1 MSNVEVGSLLAV
13 VQSFS
18 LVQFFVT
25 LWIAAHQAFL
35 SFTLSWSLLKLISIE
50 SVMPSNH
57 FILCHPLLFLPS
69 IFPSVRVF
77 SNESALLISNK
88 VLESVP
94 VRQLFISGGQS
105 INSLVLSLPYGPTL
119 TSIHDYWKN
128 HSFDYANLCW

>member
-35 SFTLSWSLLKLISIE
+35 SFTLSWSLFKLISIE

-77 SNESALLISNK
+77 SNESALLISIK
-88 VLESVP
+88 VLEL
-94 VRQLFISGGQS
+94 QHQS
-105 INSLVLSLPYGPTL
+105 
-119 TSIHDYWKN
+119 
-128 HSFDYANLCW
+128 FQ